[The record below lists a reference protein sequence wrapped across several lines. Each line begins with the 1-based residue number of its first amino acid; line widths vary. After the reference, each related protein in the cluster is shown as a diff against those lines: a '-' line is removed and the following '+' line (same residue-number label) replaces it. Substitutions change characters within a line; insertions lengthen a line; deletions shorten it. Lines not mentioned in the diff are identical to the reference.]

1 MPDVYPDIID
11 GNSGNLSFNG
21 WEFTRVF
28 KVDKLVSAGWN
39 MLIEAT
45 LAAGVP
51 RMNDA
56 HPSIIDAYV
65 VDVTPESIPKSGIAA
80 TVIITYRQFT
90 ENYQVQIGSRIV
102 TRETAEY
109 MDNQDT
115 GNLAVMNLAYTY
127 PTGHILE
134 GKSDTQGVNIAIQFP
149 MPTFTVSRTEWLT
162 IPADSLSGYSL
173 GIQLTG
179 RILTDRGKIFN
190 SALNKAN
197 WSLHSDDDEG
207 TWQVFIDAT
216 SSGNGFDWR
225 VNYHFTYDKAK
236 WEYRA
241 VYEDPTDGQPVP
253 DPVVV
258 VPPTV
263 GSASFFPQ
271 YRIRDFNLLGL
282 R

>member
-1 MPDVYPDIID
+1 MPVVYPDIIE
-11 GNSGNLSFNG
+11 GNSGNLGFNG

-28 KVDKLVSAGWN
+28 KVDGLVSAGWA

-45 LAAGVP
+45 LASGVP
-51 RMNDA
+51 RMNDS

-65 VDVTPESIPKSGIAA
+65 VELTPESIPESGKAV

-90 ENYQVQIGSRIV
+90 QNRLIKVGSRLV
-102 TRETAEY
+102 TKETTEY

-115 GNLAVMNLAYTY
+115 GTVADMNLDYVY
-127 PTGHILE
+127 PTGHILA
-134 GKSDTQGVNIAIQFP
+134 GKTDTQGVNLAIQLPFP
-149 MPTFTVSRTEWLT
+149 SFTISRTEWLT
-162 IPADSLSGYSL
+162 IPADSLSGYAL

-197 WSLHSDDDEG
+197 WQLFPGDAEG

-225 VNYHFTYDKAK
+225 VNYHFAYDKDK
-236 WEYRA
+236 WKYHA
-241 VYEDPTDGQPVP
+241 VYQDPTDSQPVP
-253 DPVVV
+253 DPTFAT
-258 VPPTV
+258 PH
-263 GSASFFPQ
+263 SKDDFAQ
-271 YRIRDFNLLGL
+271 YRFRDFDLLVL
-282 R
+282 